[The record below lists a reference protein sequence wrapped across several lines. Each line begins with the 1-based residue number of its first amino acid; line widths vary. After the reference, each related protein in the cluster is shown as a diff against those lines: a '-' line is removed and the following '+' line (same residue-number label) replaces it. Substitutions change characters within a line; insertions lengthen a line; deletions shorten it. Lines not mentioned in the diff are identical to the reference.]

1 MPTRRSSFGADCAH
15 CGKELIAP
23 ERSEYRDERHV
34 LHIWRCPKCDRDKV
48 RNWYQHIFDCL
59 IDLNK
64 HQGRDGETHHH
75 NYDGRVPAMPL
86 SDRVKLTA
94 LIAGCL
100 FGAWGVVV
108 ELHRAPCQGSK
119 GLFGRLL
126 SAALY
131 LWRPVMRTQ
140 VSQGPRVAISVP
152 ASTV

>member
-1 MPTRRSSFGADCAH
+1 M
-15 CGKELIAP
+15 L
-23 ERSEYRDERHV
+23 
-34 LHIWRCPKCDRDKV
+34 
-48 RNWYQHIFDCL
+48 
-59 IDLNK
+59 
-64 HQGRDGETHHH
+64 
-75 NYDGRVPAMPL
+75 AMPL

-131 LWRPVMRTQ
+131 ALSSALGVCA
-140 VSQGPRVAISVP
+140 VGLSAFC
-152 ASTV
+152 